1 MAGALTMGRR
11 LLYLLPALV
20 FAVLMCYFVWGLDPA
35 RDPSQVPS
43 ALIDKPV
50 PSFDLPPL
58 DGTDRPGLATTDLN
72 GGQVTLVN
80 FFASWC
86 LPCRAEHPLLMD
98 LAENNSVRLVAI
110 NYKDKP
116 AEAVRWLADLGNPYT
131 QIGVDRPGR
140 TAIDWG
146 VSGVPE
152 TFVVDQGGRI
162 RYQHIGPI
170 HPSQL
175 EETILPLIG
184 TLVQ

>member
-1 MAGALTMGRR
+1 MTAAGTMGGR
-11 LLYLLPALV
+11 LLYLLPIMV
-20 FAVLMCYFVWGLDPA
+20 FAVVAGYFVWGLNPA

-50 PSFDLPPL
+50 PRFDLPAL
-58 DGTDRPGLATTDLN
+58 DGVERPGLATTDLN

-98 LAENNSVRLVAI
+98 LAENKSLRLVAI

-116 AEAVRWLADLGNPYT
+116 ADAVRWLAELGNPYAR
-131 QIGVDRPGR
+131 IGADRPGR

-152 TFVVDQGGRI
+152 TFVVDRDGRI

-175 EETILPLIG
+175 EDTILPLIES
-184 TLVQ
+184 LAP